1 MKKLKLFS
9 VALVLSAMTIG
20 GAAFAKSILSGHSA
34 PHHAKAEESTFL
46 SKDYASASLDPADD
60 TDIVLATNVAKGKI
74 DGAGQDGIIPANPAG
89 VNYIVYKITAPEGEV
104 FETLNLVLS
113 GGRFAYYVGDYGNYL
128 SFYVSDDA
136 GTIGTDPTLVQ
147 TFNGSGTALTTL
159 SADASTLAASYKA
172 NVLYVGFMLG
182 TTTPGCG
189 YDATWTCLYKFDVT
203 GTSKASV
210 TEKTYLEKDYATASL
225 NSDDDLDIA
234 MVANVSKGKIDGAG
248 QDGIIPA
255 TPASGANYI
264 VYRIAAEEGMVFDTL
279 TLTLS
284 GGRFAYYV
292 GDYGN
297 YLSFY
302 VSDDLDK
309 IGTDPTTLVK
319 KFEGSGTA
327 LSTLSA
333 DASTLAASYKANVLF
348 VGFMFGTTTEGCG
361 YDASWTC
368 LYNFKAVGTEVEK
381 PEIIDPTVHEYTVK
395 DVWNNGTSTASS
407 NNATEVINIGC
418 DGNVA
423 HGAIVGTWGGTLSV
437 DAEEVGSFVYKLGK
451 EGEIITNATFG
462 GIFRFTNMSNET
474 IHWGDK
480 IDFEVSIDGEN
491 WQKVERLGRGGG
503 DEIAF
508 EGAKVGGAVHEYVVD
523 SLIEIFA
530 AAQDK
535 IEFLYVKISMVH
547 LLALENIPLDKWGT
561 ATYQTYASYK
571 TKDGKFIRYDVDGGT
586 LPDTTRMAFLEDEA
600 VYTLPTPTREGYTFL
615 GWYDAD
621 ENKVESF
628 DPAGDTISVKAK
640 WELLNTSHTITYVG
654 VDGITNTNPETISE
668 TGEDVTLVDVSKTG
682 YTFLGWFDAAE
693 GGNKVTTLV
702 ASETTEDVTLYAHWE
717 EKEYTITYQLGEH
730 ISLDQQPAKIKFTQ
744 KYEYLVSVTDDYYLD
759 CVKVNGKI
767 VELNE
772 LGKLVISGSLDKD
785 IVIAISEYK
794 LGNVKGD
801 TLEGKYSTLT
811 PGEFAFASDAYD
823 FVNLKIVDSPNH
835 VGLATEHSGTGEI
848 VYKFEA
854 GEGKV
859 FNGIEVS
866 GSARIFDL
874 DGKASGINLFISLDG
889 VEFDLIKAYAPA
901 NIQDGEAMVN
911 LGFLKQLSEKVN
923 TLFIKVQIE
932 RLGEP
937 DYAAD
942 WVVVENIKITLESED
957 DPAAVELKQYKE
969 AAVKALNDHYQALL
983 KDNTYSDANKAALLA
998 AKDAAV
1004 AAINSATSKEAVDG
1018 ALKAGKDALNDI
1030 EKESVTPT
1038 PTPSDGGEETPSEE
1052 PAKKK
1057 GCGGSVV
1064 AASALISLTALIGA
1078 GLLISKKR
1086 KDQ

>member
-1 MKKLKLFS
+1 
-9 VALVLSAMTIG
+9 
-20 GAAFAKSILSGHSA
+20 
-34 PHHAKAEESTFL
+34 
-46 SKDYASASLDPADD
+46 
-60 TDIVLATNVAKGKI
+60 
-74 DGAGQDGIIPANPAG
+74 
-89 VNYIVYKITAPEGEV
+89 
-104 FETLNLVLS
+104 
-113 GGRFAYYVGDYGNYL
+113 
-128 SFYVSDDA
+128 
-136 GTIGTDPTLVQ
+136 
-147 TFNGSGTALTTL
+147 
-159 SADASTLAASYKA
+159 
-172 NVLYVGFMLG
+172 
-182 TTTPGCG
+182 
-189 YDATWTCLYKFDVT
+189 
-203 GTSKASV
+203 
-210 TEKTYLEKDYATASL
+210 
-225 NSDDDLDIA
+225 
-234 MVANVSKGKIDGAG
+234 
-248 QDGIIPA
+248 
-255 TPASGANYI
+255 
-264 VYRIAAEEGMVFDTL
+264 
-279 TLTLS
+279 
-284 GGRFAYYV
+284 
-292 GDYGN
+292 
-297 YLSFY
+297 
-302 VSDDLDK
+302 
-309 IGTDPTTLVK
+309 
-319 KFEGSGTA
+319 
-327 LSTLSA
+327 
-333 DASTLAASYKANVLF
+333 
-348 VGFMFGTTTEGCG
+348 MFGTATEGCG

-368 LYNFKAVGTEVEK
+368 LYNFKVVGTEVEK

-407 NNATEVINIGC
+407 NNATQVINIGC
-418 DGNVA
+418 DGNAA

-437 DAEEVGSFVYKLGK
+437 DAEEVGSFIYKLGK

-491 WQKVERLGRGGG
+491 WQRVERLGRAD
-503 DEIAF
+503 DETAF

-523 SLIEIFA
+523 PLIELFA

-547 LLALENIPLDKWGT
+547 LLALENIPLDEWGT

-682 YTFLGWFDAAE
+682 YKFLGWFDAAE

-744 KYEYLVSVTDDYYLD
+744 EYEYLVSVTDDDYYLD

-794 LGNVKGD
+794 LGNAKVD

-957 DPAAVELKQYKE
+957 DPAIAELKQYKE

-1004 AAINSATSKEAVDG
+1004 AAINSAASKEAVDG
-1018 ALKAGKDALNDI
+1018 ALKAGKDALNGI